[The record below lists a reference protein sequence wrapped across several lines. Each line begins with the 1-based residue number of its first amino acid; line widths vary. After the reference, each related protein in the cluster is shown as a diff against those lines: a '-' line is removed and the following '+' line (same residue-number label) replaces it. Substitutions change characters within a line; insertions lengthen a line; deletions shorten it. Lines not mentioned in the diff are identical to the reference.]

1 MSLINQYRET
11 EGAIK
16 ELQERLES
24 LKNNE
29 GLQKETEFETKL
41 RNLMGE
47 YQKSLRDVTALLDPQ
62 SSYKPK
68 ANTVSNQSSGGVR
81 RPRKVKTY
89 KNPHSGEVIETKGGN
104 HKTLKE
110 WKAEHGSDL
119 VESWATVSE

>member
-29 GLQKETEFETKL
+29 GLQKEMEFETKL

-110 WKAEHGSDL
+110 WKAEYGSDL

>member
-29 GLQKETEFETKL
+29 GLQKEMEFETKL